1 MLEASTMAESPQ
13 RTEYLP
19 SVRSYPWERD
29 LVREAAQLE
38 QVKVSEFIRRVLVDT
53 ARRRVSRAER

>member
-1 MLEASTMAESPQ
+1 MAESPQ

-29 LVREAAQLE
+29 LVQEAARLE
-38 QVKVSEFIRRVLVDT
+38 QIKVSEFIRRVLVDT
-53 ARRRVSRAER
+53 ARRRVARSER